1 MPQKKKVESRAL
13 VIALQKNKG
22 NQSATAK
29 ELGISRTAVQ
39 ERVRTDPIVKS
50 AWEKFVATLEK
61 TGATDKRAARVIADG
76 MIAKKE
82 HTNMS
87 GRVVRKSPDHKIRL
101 AASEQYLKCK
111 RLIGVDLP
119 PPAPEQHLHFHFED
133 KKSHDLYSEIMSQ
146 VAARRNR
153 ESGVPGASP
162 S

>member
-61 TGATDKRAARVIADG
+61 MGATDKRSAKVIVDG
-76 MIAKKE
+76 MLAKKE

-87 GRVVRKSPDHKIRL
+87 GKVTRRSPDHKIRL
-101 AASEQYLKCK
+101 AANEQFLKIK
-111 RLIGVDLP
+111 RLIGEELP
-119 PPAPEQHLHFHFED
+119 PPAQQHLHFHFED
-133 KKSHDLYSEIMSQ
+133 QKSHDLYAEIMSQ
-146 VAARRNR
+146 VAERRNR
-153 ESGVPGASP
+153 EPGVPGSSP